1 MKNINNKHRKI
12 LLSTLVFVI
21 SIIMFSCTEKIDIKL
36 DESYTRLVVEGYITA
51 DSTPDFVKL
60 TTTSSY
66 FANQPPDAVSDAEV
80 YVISDEDTVQFFET
94 EAGYYVPAIEMNN
107 SIGKKYRLRIH
118 LKDEIGGFVDYD
130 AEDFMKP
137 VNPVDSIQVVFHQE
151 WGRMGMWEVKSYVLE
166 PEGSDYYRFMI
177 QKNSQILTD
186 SLDEWFISD
195 DKFFDGNY
203 SNGAGVGFLNQS
215 NPSESLKSGDTV
227 WLRVDNISPKFTY
240 FIWTAQAEISGSNPM
255 FSGPPANVK
264 GNISNGAIGFFAA
277 YASSYAYDIIE

>member
-1 MKNINNKHRKI
+1 MKKINNRQRII
-12 LLSTLVFVI
+12 LLPTIAVAIAVI
-21 SIIMFSCTEKIDIKL
+21 IFSCTEKIDIKL

-66 FANQPPDAVSDAEV
+66 FANQPPNAVSDAEV
-80 YVISDEDTVQFFET
+80 KVISGEDTIQFFET
-94 EAGYYVPAIEMNN
+94 DPGYYVPAIEMKNQ
-107 SIGKKYRLRIH
+107 IGKIFKLSIH
-118 LKDEIGGFVDYD
+118 LKEAIGGYADYD

-137 VNPVDSIQVVFHQE
+137 VNPIDSIQVVFHQE

-177 QKNSQILTD
+177 QKNRQIITD

-203 SNGAGVGFLNQS
+203 SNGAGAGYLNQS
-215 NPSESLKSGDTV
+215 NPSEALTTGDTV

-240 FIWTAQAEISGSNPM
+240 FIWTAQAEIAGSNPM